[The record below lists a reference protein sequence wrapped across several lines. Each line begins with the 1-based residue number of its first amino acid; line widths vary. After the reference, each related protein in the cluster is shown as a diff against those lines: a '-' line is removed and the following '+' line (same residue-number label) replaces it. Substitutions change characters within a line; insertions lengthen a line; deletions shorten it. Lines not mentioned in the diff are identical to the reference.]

1 MCTLLAMTLQMA
13 HHCHWTQGRG
23 HGDRLL
29 TSRVGLGWT
38 RIIHL
43 KKRICSQGGMEGV
56 RVRKWCPFVEKSMG
70 QYRRAC
76 NEAHNTVSHVCPFLV
91 VEMEP

>member
-1 MCTLLAMTLQMA
+1 
-13 HHCHWTQGRG
+13 
-23 HGDRLL
+23 
-29 TSRVGLGWT
+29 
-38 RIIHL
+38 
-43 KKRICSQGGMEGV
+43 MEGV

-76 NEAHNTVSHVCPFLV
+76 DEAHNTVSHVCPFLV